1 MGPDWFVL
9 IGVVVIVVGF
19 ILKLDAI
26 AVVIVAAMTTSLISG
41 VSFVDFLNQLGE
53 AFVNNRSVSLFLLTL
68 PMIALSERYG
78 MKEQAVILIR
88 RFSALTPGRFLTL
101 YIVIRQL
108 TGIFG
113 IRISGMVQFVRP
125 IVHPMA
131 TAAARTKKVYS
142 PDNDERIKA
151 QSALGEN
158 IGNFFGQNGFIAAS
172 GVLLIVGT
180 LENLGYDVKP
190 ELVVAASLPMIVI
203 ASIVAAIN
211 FWLQDRRLRAAGDAA
226 TRTEEEPVR

>member
-1 MGPDWFVL
+1 MGPD
-9 IGVVVIVVGF
+9 GF

-101 YIVIRQL
+101 YTVIRQL

-125 IVHPMA
+125 IVHPMSS
-131 TAAARTKKVYS
+131 AAARTRGSVS
-142 PDNDERIKA
+142 ARNDEKIKA
-151 QSALGEN
+151 ESAL
-158 IGNFFGQNGFIAAS
+158 
-172 GVLLIVGT
+172 
-180 LENLGYDVKP
+180 
-190 ELVVAASLPMIVI
+190 
-203 ASIVAAIN
+203 
-211 FWLQDRRLRAAGDAA
+211 
-226 TRTEEEPVR
+226 